1 MTLEEFIE
9 LYDTTEVPI
18 LPDNWRDEL
27 YDDMFQV
34 GQYEPRGKEKEN
46 PEKGVVTPSD
56 IMKVWKMLQAQDWFI
71 DAFNRRDVEKDH
83 GIAEDKWGITRDLV
97 VWWTIKT
104 GKNSVTSN
112 KELSTDAAKV
122 LFNLSFRCAVYQL
135 DGISMKDIFEEPE
148 AKHIHAG
155 MVALFKFYKVA
166 GYEND

>member
-83 GIAEDKWGITRDLV
+83 GIAEDKWGLLV
-97 VWWTIKT
+97 IWLFGGPLRQEKIVLRQTKSFLRTPRKFFSIYHFDALY
-104 GKNSVTSN
+104 TS
-112 KELSTDAAKV
+112 
-122 LFNLSFRCAVYQL
+122 
-135 DGISMKDIFEEPE
+135 
-148 AKHIHAG
+148 
-155 MVALFKFYKVA
+155 
-166 GYEND
+166 